1 MKETTTVPTSTRF
14 AIYVALAVAL
24 AAALGAGWVTEANL
38 DVALRWLGAA
48 SSAAL
53 LLAAKN
59 TRD

>member
-1 MKETTTVPTSTRF
+1 MPTSTRF
-14 AIYVALAVAL
+14 AIYVVLAVAL
-24 AAALGAGWVTEANL
+24 AAALGAGWITEANL
-38 DVALRWLGAA
+38 DTALRWLGAA

>member
-1 MKETTTVPTSTRF
+1 MPTSTRF

-24 AAALGAGWVTEANL
+24 AAALGAGWITEANL
-38 DVALRWLGAA
+38 DTALRWLGAA